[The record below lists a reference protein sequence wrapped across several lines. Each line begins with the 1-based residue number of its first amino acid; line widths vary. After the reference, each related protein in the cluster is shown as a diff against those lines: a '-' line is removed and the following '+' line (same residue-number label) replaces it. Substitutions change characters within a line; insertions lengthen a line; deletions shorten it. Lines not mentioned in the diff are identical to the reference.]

1 MSFSVP
7 GWRFT
12 VVGNPPSRGILENLS
27 ALQLAGFMLETASNG
42 VPLAPVNT
50 TGIYSCHLM
59 LNCVL
64 WLCQLFPD
72 LEKVVFLDDD
82 VVVQK
87 DLGPLWDMDLHG
99 KVNGAVETC
108 HGGDASV
115 MSKTFKNYF
124 NFSHPIIS
132 STFDPD
138 KCAWAY
144 GMNVFDLQAWRKAD
158 ITRVYHYWQKQV

>member
-1 MSFSVP
+1 L
-7 GWRFT
+7 G
-12 VVGNPPSRGILENLS
+12 VVG
-27 ALQLAGFMLETASNG
+27 
-42 VPLAPVNT
+42 V
-50 TGIYSCHLM
+50 H
-59 LNCVL
+59 
-64 WLCQLFPD
+64 QLFPE

-87 DLGPLWDMDLHG
+87 DLGALWDMDLHG

-108 HGGDASV
+108 RGDDTWV

-132 STFDPD
+132 STFDPE

-144 GMNVFDLQAWRKAD
+144 GMNVFDLRAWRKAD
-158 ITRVYHYWQKQV
+158 ITRVYHYWQKQVGCASFICVCEKWCGECETEWL

>member
-1 MSFSVP
+1 M
-7 GWRFT
+7 
-12 VVGNPPSRGILENLS
+12 
-27 ALQLAGFMLETASNG
+27 
-42 VPLAPVNT
+42 
-50 TGIYSCHLM
+50 
-59 LNCVL
+59 
-64 WLCQLFPD
+64 
-72 LEKVVFLDDD
+72 FLDDD

-87 DLGPLWDMDLHG
+87 DLSPLWDLDLNG

-108 HGGDASV
+108 HGDDTWV

-132 STFDPD
+132 STFAPD

-158 ITRVYHYWQKQV
+158 ITRVYHYWQKQVCNAYCTISFLVALTTAMGVW

>member
-1 MSFSVP
+1 M
-7 GWRFT
+7 
-12 VVGNPPSRGILENLS
+12 
-27 ALQLAGFMLETASNG
+27 
-42 VPLAPVNT
+42 
-50 TGIYSCHLM
+50 
-59 LNCVL
+59 
-64 WLCQLFPD
+64 
-72 LEKVVFLDDD
+72 FLDDD

-87 DLGPLWDMDLHG
+87 DLSPLWDMDLNG

-108 HGGDASV
+108 RGDDTRV

-132 STFDPD
+132 STFDPE

-144 GMNVFDLQAWRKAD
+144 GMNVFDLQAWRRAD